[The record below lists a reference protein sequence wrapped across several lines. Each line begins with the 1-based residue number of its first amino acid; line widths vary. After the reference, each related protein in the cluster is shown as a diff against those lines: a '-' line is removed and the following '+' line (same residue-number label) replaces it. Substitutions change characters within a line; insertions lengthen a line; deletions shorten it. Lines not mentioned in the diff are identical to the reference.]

1 VGDSRLYRLRD
12 GALEALT
19 HEHSLLN
26 DVVELHP
33 ELDDSA
39 VAKLPRKAVTRA
51 LGMEE
56 TVRVSV
62 ATHRAYVGDRYLL
75 CTDGLTGEL
84 GGSLLA
90 EMLGA
95 AATPPEIVQDLIRA
109 AKEHGGRDNIT
120 ALVIEC
126 RAASFSPSGKTPNE
140 AKSRPRSSSSPKHRK
155 PPLPKREAYGS
166 ADDPQIE
173 VTHDTDGSNPEII
186 LLRRTKIAD
195 DTDPRI
201 SVVPAESADAQM
213 IRVLDRLADNL
224 TPTLAQ
230 CSQCQTAYEGTSVYC
245 PRCGAAQDEPL
256 SRR

>member
-1 VGDSRLYRLRD
+1 VGDSRLYRLRQ
-12 GALEALT
+12 GSLEALT
-19 HEHSLLN
+19 QDHSLLN

-39 VAKLPRKAVTRA
+39 VSKLPRKAVTRA

-62 ATHRAYVGDRYLL
+62 ATHRAFVGDRYLL

-126 RAASFSPSGKTPNE
+126 RAGSISPSGKTPGEKN
-140 AKSRPRSSSSPKHRK
+140 RPRSSSRPKQRK
-155 PPLPKREAYGS
+155 PPLPKRDAY
-166 ADDPQIE
+166 AYDEPQIE
-173 VTHDTDGSNPEII
+173 VTDDVDSSNPEII
-186 LLRRTKIAD
+186 LLRRAKISD
-195 DTDPRI
+195 DSDPRI

-213 IRVLDRLADNL
+213 IRVLDRLADTL
-224 TPTLAQ
+224 TPTLAR
-230 CSQCQTAYEGTSVYC
+230 CSQCRTEYEGTSVYC
-245 PRCGAAQDEPL
+245 PRCGSAQDEPL